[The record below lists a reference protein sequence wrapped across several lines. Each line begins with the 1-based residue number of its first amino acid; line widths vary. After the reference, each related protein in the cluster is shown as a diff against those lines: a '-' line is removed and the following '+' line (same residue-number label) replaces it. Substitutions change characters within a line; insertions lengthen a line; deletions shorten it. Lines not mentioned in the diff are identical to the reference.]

1 MSESSSESQGMPM
14 AGAQTEDG
22 KILIVG
28 PDGMAVEGP
37 PRSNDDN
44 DDDHDEPRSVTEL
57 VEQPAKVMRVA
68 NMIRQLLEEVKSA
81 PLDEASRQRL
91 RSIHEASIKELES
104 GLAPELVEELE
115 RLTLDFTDDSVPTEA
130 ELRIAQAQPVGWL
143 EGLFHGIQTALFAQ
157 QMAARQQLEQMRRA
171 LPGGQQLPPEDG
183 QFPGAPQAGN
193 TDGPGSGWMYL

>member
-1 MSESSSESQGMPM
+1 M
-14 AGAQTEDG
+14 AGARTEDG
-22 KILIVG
+22 KVLIVG

-37 PRSNDDN
+37 PRSDRG
-44 DDDHDEPRSVTEL
+44 DHDERDEPRSVTEL

-68 NMIRQLLEEVKSA
+68 NMIRNLLEEVKSA

-91 RSIHEASIKELES
+91 KAIHEASIKELES

-115 RLTLDFTDDSVPTEA
+115 RLSLDFTDDSTPSDA
-130 ELRIAQAQPVGWL
+130 ELRIAQAQLVGWL

-171 LPGGQQLPPEDG
+171 LPGGQQLPTENAPG
-183 QFPGAPQAGN
+183 FPGAPQAG
-193 TDGPGSGWMYL
+193 TEGPGSGGMYL

>member
-1 MSESSSESQGMPM
+1 MTESSSEGQEMPM
-14 AGAQTEDG
+14 AGARTEDG
-22 KILIVG
+22 KVLIVG

-37 PRSNDDN
+37 PRSDEDHE
-44 DDDHDEPRSVTEL
+44 HDEPRSVTEL

-68 NMIRQLLEEVKSA
+68 NMIRNLLEEVKSA

-91 RSIHEASIKELES
+91 KSIHEASIKELES

-115 RLTLDFTDDSVPTEA
+115 RLTLDFTEDSTPTEA
-130 ELRIAQAQPVGWL
+130 ELRIAQAQLVGWL

-171 LPGGQQLPPEDG
+171 LPGGQQLPAEDMPG
-183 QFPGAPQAGN
+183 FPGAPQAGT
-193 TDGPGSGWMYL
+193 TDGPGSGGMYL